1 MLYSPLGCIWVFEY
15 FLGSE
20 QGQRTVALHATVDAN
35 LSLTSHRRVR
45 KNGEIS
51 HGQLCFIPKFDSD
64 NWMGFDLSNARFRY
78 RVVAVGGTF
87 DILHISHEK
96 LLAKAFEIGEFVFV
110 GLTGDRLV
118 SKLNKDHS
126 VRTFTV
132 RRRNLQ
138 QLLKAR
144 GWLNRA
150 RITELKDSFGPAIRR
165 RRLEAIVVSEETRAN
180 GLRVNA
186 LRRSRG
192 LKPLQLYVVRMVR
205 ADDGNVI
212 SDTRIRRGEVNP
224 RGRLRARVG
233 ARIR

>member
-1 MLYSPLGCIWVFEY
+1 
-15 FLGSE
+15 
-20 QGQRTVALHATVDAN
+20 
-35 LSLTSHRRVR
+35 
-45 KNGEIS
+45 
-51 HGQLCFIPKFDSD
+51 
-64 NWMGFDLSNARFRY
+64 
-78 RVVAVGGTF
+78 VGGTF
-87 DILHISHEK
+87 DILHIGHEK
-96 LLAKAFEIGEFVFV
+96 LLAKAFESGELVFV

-144 GWLNRA
+144 GWLDRA

-192 LKPLQLYVVRMVR
+192 LKPLRLYVVRMVR
-205 ADDGNVI
+205 TDDGKVI

-224 RGRLRARVG
+224 RGRLRARVA

>member
-1 MLYSPLGCIWVFEY
+1 M
-15 FLGSE
+15 GSYVLF
-20 QGQRTVALHATVDAN
+20 QN
-35 LSLTSHRRVR
+35 S
-45 KNGEIS
+45 
-51 HGQLCFIPKFDSD
+51 FDSD
-64 NWMGFDLSNARFRY
+64 TWTGVALSKTRFRY
-78 RVVAVGGTF
+78 RAVAVGGTF
-87 DILHISHEK
+87 DILHIGHEK
-96 LLAKAFEIGEFVFV
+96 LLAKAFEIGELVFV

-144 GWLNRA
+144 GWLDRA

-192 LKPLQLYVVRMVR
+192 LKPLRLYVVRMVR
-205 ADDGNVI
+205 TDDGKVI
-212 SDTRIRRGEVNP
+212 SDTRIRQGEVNP
-224 RGRLRARVG
+224 RGRLRARVA

>member
-1 MLYSPLGCIWVFEY
+1 
-15 FLGSE
+15 
-20 QGQRTVALHATVDAN
+20 
-35 LSLTSHRRVR
+35 
-45 KNGEIS
+45 
-51 HGQLCFIPKFDSD
+51 
-64 NWMGFDLSNARFRY
+64 
-78 RVVAVGGTF
+78 
-87 DILHISHEK
+87 
-96 LLAKAFEIGEFVFV
+96 
-110 GLTGDRLV
+110 LV

-165 RRLEAIVVSEETRAN
+165 RRLEAIVVSEETRPN

-192 LKPLQLYVVRMVR
+192 LKPRRLYVVRMVR
-205 ADDGNVI
+205 ADDGKVI
-212 SDTRIRRGEVNP
+212 SRSEER
-224 RGRLRARVG
+224 RVG
-233 ARIR
+233 KECR